1 MKDWVSSELGFIP
14 QHSWLENQLSLTPR
28 IPPALMER
36 GIDGIQTPVKFGP
49 DVVDAVGLGRCGLE
63 RVCRGEV
70 PGERDEDG

>member
-1 MKDWVSSELGFIP
+1 
-14 QHSWLENQLSLTPR
+14 
-28 IPPALMER
+28 MER